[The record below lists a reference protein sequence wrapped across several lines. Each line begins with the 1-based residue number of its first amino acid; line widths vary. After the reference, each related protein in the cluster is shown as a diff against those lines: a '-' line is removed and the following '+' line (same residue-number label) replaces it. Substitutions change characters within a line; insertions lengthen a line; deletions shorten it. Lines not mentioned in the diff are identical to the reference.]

1 MGKHEMGAAC
11 AAGGVLSRQC
21 FYKNPSI
28 SKVYQFYLRWLVLVV
43 GTSSSI
49 VVNTKKVRKFICI
62 YTFLI

>member
-1 MGKHEMGAAC
+1 MGSTSAAD
-11 AAGGVLSRQC
+11 GVLSRQC